1 MTDEKP
7 KPEIFR
13 HKGFTFKHRKA
24 YRNPVLMYEEG
35 VLNPNYKRKLVSYV
49 WTKKEDKNG

>member
-1 MTDEKP
+1 MTDEKS

-35 VLNPNYKRKLVSYV
+35 VFNPNYKRKLVSYV